1 MTDSDPLEELRA
13 KHERN
18 REQRLDAVKAWA
30 AYVKEQP
37 VEVWAPQ
44 QNRLIDSQLETARQ
58 SEAGPRLRIED
69 AKRDR
74 RPE

>member
-13 KHERN
+13 KHDRN

-37 VEVWAPQ
+37 VDVWAPQ

-58 SEAGPRLRIED
+58 SDIEPRRRIED
-69 AKRDR
+69 AKLDR